1 VPPLS
6 ESRTPPVADLRSC
19 VLLHVRGG
27 AETTY
32 GYGINYARGAGG
44 LLRSSREEFFSDSD
58 VISGYCISTTVKRDG
73 APRSVCCVPGAA
85 SSRHVRRLLG
95 TIPVM

>member
-1 VPPLS
+1 MAGDDGSGLTVRGSVLPVPPLS

-32 GYGINYARGAGG
+32 GYGINYARGRIVAIA
-44 LLRSSREEFFSDSD
+44 SRERGIF
-58 VISGYCISTTVKRDG
+58 
-73 APRSVCCVPGAA
+73 
-85 SSRHVRRLLG
+85 LG
-95 TIPVM
+95 F